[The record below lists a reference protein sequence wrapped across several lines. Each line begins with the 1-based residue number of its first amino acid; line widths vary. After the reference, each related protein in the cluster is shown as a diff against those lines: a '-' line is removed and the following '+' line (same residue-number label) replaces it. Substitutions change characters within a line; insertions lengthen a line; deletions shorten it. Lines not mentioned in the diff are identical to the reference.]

1 MWCCDSDK
9 AVLKVRASGAFHP
22 ESTVDSEYAHIIY
35 LVDAISGEYEL
46 LKLTS
51 IELFATK
58 LACSKTS
65 MIFSEIVKTPRFSM
79 FIKAVSQK

>member
-1 MWCCDSDK
+1 MQ
-9 AVLKVRASGAFHP
+9 
-22 ESTVDSEYAHIIY
+22 EEYIVDSEYAHIIY